1 MAIQAQRR
9 TVIYL
14 PKYNMEKYH
23 FGFQIGFNQMMYSL
37 KYIPN
42 FQNEAQDPNSWPNA
56 PINIDKVD
64 ELYVYDLTTQKV
76 PGFTVGII
84 GNLRLGNYFD
94 LRFIPSL
101 SFGERKLDYTFV
113 TKDIDPSPGDEQFAT
128 YNITKSI
135 FSTFVEFPWL
145 IKYRSKR
152 YNNIGG
158 YIIGGINPKLDLA
171 TQKKDR
177 IEINMENTQ
186 TTVIDNIQTKRF
198 DIAAEIGAGYDFYN
212 QWFKM
217 GVEIK
222 MSYGLLN
229 IVKED
234 DLIYTADIKKLRN
247 KMFLISLTFE

>member
-1 MAIQAQRR
+1 
-9 TVIYL
+9 
-14 PKYNMEKYH
+14 
-23 FGFQIGFNQMMYSL
+23 MMYSL
-37 KYIPN
+37 KYMPDY
-42 FQNEAQDPNSWPNA
+42 QTTPHDPNSWPVQE
-56 PINIDKVD
+56 IGFVEGD
-64 ELYVYDLTTQKV
+64 ELYIYDLKTQKN

-84 GNLRLGNYFD
+84 GSLRLGNYFD

-101 SFGERKLDYTFV
+101 SFSDRKLSYTLC
-113 TKDIDPSPGDEQFAT
+113 KKHIDPVTNNEELTAIPIVKGIQ
-128 YNITKSI
+128 
-135 FSTFVEFPWL
+135 STFVEFPWL

-158 YIIGGINPKLDLA
+158 YIIGGINPRLDLA

-177 IEINMENTQ
+177 ININMEDQ
-186 TTVIDNIQTKRF
+186 TSEIINNIQTKRF
-198 DIAAEIGAGYDFYN
+198 DLAAEIGAGYDFYN

-229 IVKED
+229 IMKED
-234 DLIYTADIKKLRN
+234 DYIYSAGIDKLRN